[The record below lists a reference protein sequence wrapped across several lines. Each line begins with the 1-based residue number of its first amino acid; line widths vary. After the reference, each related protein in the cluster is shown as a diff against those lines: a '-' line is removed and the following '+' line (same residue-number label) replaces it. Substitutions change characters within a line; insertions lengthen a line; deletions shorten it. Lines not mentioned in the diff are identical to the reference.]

1 MIQGIKYNKA
11 KHKNLSEKHEE
22 ENFGIKYHK
31 LPRTQFQNGEIQINV
46 KCCKVKENG
55 EGTHHAYVQQILLN
69 MLNK

>member
-1 MIQGIKYNKA
+1 MQMIQGIKYNKA

-46 KCCKVKENG
+46 KCCKVKKMVRALTMPMFNR
-55 EGTHHAYVQQILLN
+55 YY
-69 MLNK
+69 